1 MLGGGG
7 GGAAVVFATTL
18 LEGSGVDC
26 STVKLLVRLLVE
38 SGDAVEETE
47 GLPTTNAAAL
57 LELPPAPA
65 ALVVAF
71 MVVGIWGD
79 EDELLLACF
88 ELLLSFDEEL
98 LLLMLASTDK
108 AADVTE
114 VDDTG
119 FRFKSLSA
127 EVGETK
133 GKFVEEEAVAVSEGT
148 EVHGVARLMDS
159 TFTL

>member
-1 MLGGGG
+1 M
-7 GGAAVVFATTL
+7 FATTI

-57 LELPPAPA
+57 LELPAA
-65 ALVVAF
+65 ALVVVAF
-71 MVVGIWGD
+71 TVVGGIWG
-79 EDELLLACF
+79 EDDALLQTCF

-127 EVGETK
+127 EEGETK